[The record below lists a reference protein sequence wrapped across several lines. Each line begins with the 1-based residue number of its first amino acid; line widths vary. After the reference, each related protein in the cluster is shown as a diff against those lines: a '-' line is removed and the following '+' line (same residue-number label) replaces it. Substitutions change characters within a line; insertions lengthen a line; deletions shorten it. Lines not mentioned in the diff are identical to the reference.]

1 VAPAKPSALVRRGSD
16 LRAGEGGAA
25 DGTADGAAEEE
36 EEETLSASASFSSS
50 AAGCASKRRNSAFI
64 LRAPETP
71 AAHERHMTRAHELQ
85 EAEDEGAV
93 KFGPDSVGTYS
104 CHGTEEGAEEGIV
117 AKINQDCACML
128 HPFTDPGTA
137 LWCVYDGHGTE
148 GHTVSQE
155 AMHSMYFELELN
167 ENLAAD
173 PALALEEAFEATQD
187 HLHLMLLQD
196 EVKVNARDSGACALV
211 AYLQGGDLWVA
222 GAGDCRALLG
232 QRSSVE
238 GSPLPTPVRL
248 SNDHNVEVEE
258 EKARIEGN
266 GGWVMPMRLE
276 EGEEVPARS
285 YKRKGKPWLGPGLRI
300 SRALGDTQ
308 AEDDGL
314 ILPKPDVVHHVVG
327 PDDLFLILASDGVW
341 EFIDDQLAVNI
352 INYAREKDVDATQA
366 CKMLIMQSAIMWR
379 KHEGVYRDDIT
390 AYVIYLQPVVAG
402 LLGEQTGDGSA
413 VQSSLTSPAA
423 PPSVAQQEVIA
434 DKADGGGEQARVD
447 APLESPAK
455 APP

>member
-1 VAPAKPSALVRRGSD
+1 
-16 LRAGEGGAA
+16 
-25 DGTADGAAEEE
+25 
-36 EEETLSASASFSSS
+36 
-50 AAGCASKRRNSAFI
+50 
-64 LRAPETP
+64 
-71 AAHERHMTRAHELQ
+71 MTRAHELQ